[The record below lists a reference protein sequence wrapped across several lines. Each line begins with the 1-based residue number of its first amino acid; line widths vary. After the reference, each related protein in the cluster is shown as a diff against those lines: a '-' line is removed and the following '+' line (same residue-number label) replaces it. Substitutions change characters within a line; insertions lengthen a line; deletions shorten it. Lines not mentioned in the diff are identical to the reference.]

1 MSRAQD
7 EGDDVSDDVS
17 DGRVWRTERGSGP
30 TVVLVH
36 GTMDRSTSFGRVV
49 RALDDHRVLRYDRRG
64 YGRSVELGPPVD
76 FDQQVDDLLDVL
88 DGAGPA
94 VVAGHSYGGTIALGA
109 ASRAPERIRGLVVY
123 ESPMPWMPW
132 WPERSAGASA
142 VADTDTPADA
152 AEAFMCRM
160 IGASRWKRLPPSTRA
175 ARRDEGPTLVAEMA
189 HLRPPFPPPFDLGD
203 VSVPVLTANGSET
216 ADRHARSVREI
227 ADAVADGRHVEI
239 DGASHGAH
247 LSHAVEFAELVRRM
261 SGAAAHS

>member
-1 MSRAQD
+1 MRDA
-7 EGDDVSDDVS
+7 DDAGTSAGS
-17 DGRVWRTERGSGP
+17 ASGVWRTEHGSGP

-49 RALDDHRVLRYDRRG
+49 RALDDHHVVRYDRRG
-64 YGRSVELGPPVD
+64 YGRSVALGPPAH

-88 DGAGPA
+88 DGSEAA

-109 ASRAPERIRGLVVY
+109 AARAPESISALVVY

-142 VADTDTPADA
+142 VADADTPADA

-160 IGASRWKRLPPSTRA
+160 IGSSRWKRLPPSTRA

-189 HLRPPFPPPFDLGD
+189 HLRPPFPAPFALAD
-203 VSVPVLTANGSET
+203 VGVPVLTANGSET
-216 ADRHARSVREI
+216 AERHARSVREI
-227 ADAVADGRHVEI
+227 AAAVEDGRHVEI
-239 DGASHGAH
+239 DGATHGAH
-247 LSHAVEFAELVRRM
+247 LSHPAEFAGLIRRM
-261 SGAAAHS
+261 SGASPG